1 MSNLVH
7 FDRVLI
13 MDNDTFDI
21 DTKGIY
27 TEEDNKL
34 IVNIHKNEATTHDK
48 FAEYHNNKNV
58 EFIDVAFEVG
68 NEWKT
73 FKKVK
78 VDSGVAGSGWMVVLG
93 LNN

>member
-1 MSNLVH
+1 
-7 FDRVLI
+7 

-78 VDSGVAGSGWMVVLG
+78 VDSGVAGSGNGWMVVLG